1 MRVLV
6 TGGTGVL
13 GRAVVQELIRRDHG
27 VTVMS
32 HRAEPKN
39 VPDGVTAVR
48 GDLSTGVGLE
58 RALEDVA
65 TVVHCASDMRRHRQV
80 DVEGTRMLVEAA
92 EKAGTTN
99 SRPHLLYVS
108 IVGCD
113 RISFGYYRSKA
124 LAELAIAQSK
134 LPWTVLRAT
143 QFHDLIL
150 AIGDYLSR
158 PPVVPVPRGVQD
170 QPVSVLDVATRVG
183 ELVAS
188 GPSGRTDDFGGPEV
202 LSLEQLIRSVAT
214 ALGRERRYVS
224 VPPFGKVFRGYA
236 AGQHLAPGLPTGARR
251 FADYLAEH
259 VHRDDNGQVK
269 IDRPYSFL

>member
-13 GRAVVQELIRRDHG
+13 GHAVVEELLRRDHD
-27 VTVMS
+27 VNVMS
-32 HRAEPKN
+32 RRAAPPN
-39 VPDGVTAVR
+39 LPDGTTAVQA
-48 GDLSTGVGLE
+48 DLGTGSGLAA
-58 RALEDVA
+58 ALEGVA
-65 TVVHCASDMRRHRQV
+65 VVVHCASDIRRHRQV

-92 EKAGTTN
+92 EKAGK
-99 SRPHLLYVS
+99 PHVLYVS

-113 RISFGYYRSKA
+113 RIPFGYYRSKA

-134 LPWTVLRAT
+134 VPWTVLRAT

-150 AIGDYLSR
+150 TLGDYLSR
-158 PPVVPVPRGVQD
+158 PPVVLVPRGVQD

-188 GPSGRTDDFGGPEV
+188 GPSGRADDFGGPEV
-202 LSLEQLIRSVAT
+202 LSMDELIRSVAA

-224 VPPFGKVFRGYA
+224 VPPVGKVFRGYV
-236 AGQHLAPGLPTGARR
+236 AGHHLAPGLPTGARR
-251 FADYLAEH
+251 FADYLASH
-259 VHRDDNGQVK
+259 VRKDDSGQVHV
-269 IDRPYSFL
+269 DLPYRSR

>member
-27 VTVMS
+27 VTVLS
-32 HRAEPKN
+32 RRAAPPN
-39 VPDGVTAVR
+39 LPDGVKAVQ
-48 GDLSTGVGLE
+48 GDLGTGAGLTA
-58 RALEDVA
+58 ALEEVA
-65 TVVHCASDMRRHRQV
+65 TVVHCASDFRRHRQV

-92 EKAGTTN
+92 EKTGSTN
-99 SRPHLLYVS
+99 SRPHIVYIS

-113 RISFGYYRSKA
+113 RIPFGYYRSKA
-124 LAELAIAQSK
+124 LAELALAQSK
-134 LPWTVLRAT
+134 VPWTVLRAT

-150 AIGDYLSR
+150 ALGDYLTR
-158 PPVVPVPRGVQD
+158 PPVVLVPRGVQD

-183 ELVAS
+183 ELVAG
-188 GPSGRTDDFGGPEV
+188 GPAGRADDFGGPEV
-202 LSLEQLIRSVAT
+202 LALDQLIRSVAT

-224 VPPFGKVFRGYA
+224 VPPVGRVFRGYA
-236 AGQHLAPGLPTGARR
+236 AGHHLAPGLPTGGRR

-259 VHRDDNGQVK
+259 VRRDDSGQVQV
-269 IDRPYSFL
+269 DLPYRSR